1 MTGHITMSRPRV
13 HKTWVCHVLST
24 VQALVKTVWSLTR
37 IKIRV
42 SSRSIVRIIVLYITT
57 ELSLDMFT
65 KRSLNLLFSWS
76 ICSSCNL
83 NDCISFSITIPKM
96 LQTVW
101 HRARCLS
108 RKWIFFGPP
117 IKKSSTFC
125 LRLADDK
132 CVLQMARMKQVQRK
146 PNHLAPKGNTIVN
159 ISKTFKALHKLQ
171 LQSKVTGGIKE
182 PRNWRPTS
190 SALLEI
196 RRYQRTTNLLIPK
209 LSFQRIVKSLT
220 NERFEGIRFQTSAL
234 HALQVFDLNCS
245 TYFIVLWIGHKL

>member
-1 MTGHITMSRPRV
+1 
-13 HKTWVCHVLST
+13 
-24 VQALVKTVWSLTR
+24 
-37 IKIRV
+37 
-42 SSRSIVRIIVLYITT
+42 
-57 ELSLDMFT
+57 MFT

-83 NDCISFSITIPKM
+83 KDCISFSITIPKI
-96 LQTVW
+96 LQTFW

-182 PRNWRPTS
+182 PRNWRPSS

-220 NERFEGIRFQTSAL
+220 NEWFEGIRFQTSAL
-234 HALQVFDLNCS
+234 HALQVFDLNIFYCIMDWAQVIQNS
-245 TYFIVLWIGHKL
+245 